1 VAARKAL
8 SGGIPLFAVAM
19 VAYIVFTRGAS
30 VVGAMVAVTPLTIG
44 GAVAAHLLTLTL
56 RTEAWRTVLRAAG
69 GEELEPRAVHAANAG
84 AFLAGTV
91 QGQAALP
98 TRVAL
103 LRRYG
108 GPGAPP
114 TSRVALADA
123 PIVMFEVVASALLAA
138 VASTAVGTIPRWA
151 PWAMLAGALSIL
163 LALRVLYARFRGK
176 RLAAGLGVIADPDLR
191 NRLALIVGAFT
202 AMAAIR
208 TWIVLAGFDLP
219 ADPAHVCLVLF
230 TMGAVGLLPLGIGT
244 GPASMVA
251 ALGTTNIATAT
262 AAGMVVSAATIV
274 AVLLYA
280 GAVWTWRALVPAA
293 DGSADDGGAQHVLA
307 PGGQGGWPDAAGSLD
322 LAVIEPFV
330 LSDGHLLEAIGPGIG
345 EAEAAQHLAVFG
357 GRDLGEDD
365 LAA

>member
-1 VAARKAL
+1 MRPARQAL
-8 SGGIPLFAVAM
+8 SGGIPLLAVVM
-19 VAYIVFTRGAS
+19 VAYIVFTRGGS
-30 VVGAMVAVTPLTIG
+30 VLGAIVAVTPLTIG
-44 GAVAAHLLTLTL
+44 GAVAAHLLTLSL

-91 QGQAALP
+91 QGQAAMP

-108 GPGAPP
+108 GSGSPLV
-114 TSRVALADA
+114 SQVALADA

-151 PWAMLAGALSIL
+151 PWAMLAGTLVIL
-163 LALRVLYARFRGK
+163 VALRFVYSRFRA
-176 RLAAGLGVIADPDLR
+176 RRFAAGLGVIADPDLR

-219 ADPAHVCLVLF
+219 SDPAHVCLVLF

-251 ALGTTNIATAT
+251 ALGTSSLATAT
-262 AAGMVVSAATIV
+262 AAGMVVSAAT
-274 AVLLYA
+274 VLSVLIYA
-280 GAVWTWRALVPAA
+280 GAVWTWRALVPVRVPEVAA
-293 DGSADDGGAQHVLA
+293 
-307 PGGQGGWPDAAGSLD
+307 
-322 LAVIEPFV
+322 
-330 LSDGHLLEAIGPGIG
+330 
-345 EAEAAQHLAVFG
+345 AEAPPG
-357 GRDLGEDD
+357 
-365 LAA
+365 